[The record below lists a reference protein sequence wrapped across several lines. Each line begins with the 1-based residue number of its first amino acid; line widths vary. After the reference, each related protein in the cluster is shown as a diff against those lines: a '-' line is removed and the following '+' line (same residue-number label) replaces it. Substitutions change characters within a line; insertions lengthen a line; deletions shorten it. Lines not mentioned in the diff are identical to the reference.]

1 MMDRDFYA
9 YRVFKEGDGF
19 AGRITRLTPADLP
32 QGEVLIKVSH
42 SSLNYKDA
50 LSATG
55 NPGVTRKFPHTPGID
70 AAGVV
75 EESASPSFKPGDAV
89 LVTGY
94 DLGMDTDGGFAQYC
108 RVPASWVVPLPS
120 GLSAEEAMMLG
131 TAGFTAGLGV
141 WHLVESGIKPE
152 MGPVLVTGAS
162 GGVGSIAVSILAKLG
177 YYVVAGSLPEDAGYL
192 SGLGAR
198 ECLDRAELQTESP
211 KAMLPERWAAAYD
224 TVGGRT
230 LENVIK
236 GTKYMGSV
244 ACCGMVGGGA
254 LSLTVFPFIL
264 RGVRLLGVDSVQC
277 PMGPRI
283 EVWKKLA
290 GEWKPSC
297 LKEISS
303 TVNLD
308 GVGERI
314 AMILRGGVKGR
325 TVVLPETKG
334 V

>member
-1 MMDRDFYA
+1 MDREFYA

-19 AGRITRLTPADLP
+19 AGRITRLAAADLP
-32 QGEVLIKVSH
+32 QGEVLIRVTH

-108 RVPASWVVPLPS
+108 RVPASWVVPLPA
-120 GLSAEEAMMLG
+120 GLSAEESMMLG

-152 MGPVLVTGAS
+152 KGPVLVTGAS
-162 GGVGSIAVSILAKLG
+162 GGVGSIAVSILARLG
-177 YYVVAGSLPEDAGYL
+177 YYVVASSIPEDADYL
-192 SGLGAR
+192 KNLGAR
-198 ECLDRAELQTESP
+198 ECINRQDLQAESP
-211 KAMLPERWAAAYD
+211 KAMLPERWAAVYD

-230 LENVIK
+230 LENAIK

-277 PMGPRI
+277 PMDPRLP
-283 EVWKKLA
+283 VWKKLA
-290 GEWKPSC
+290 GEWKPAR
-297 LKEISS
+297 LKEMSS
-303 TVNLD
+303 TITLD
-308 GVGERI
+308 GLGEKI
-314 AMILRGGVKGR
+314 GMILNGAVRGR